1 MIKGDANERVKILQ
15 DEVLSMTAIDQI
27 FLKRAQKERI
37 SDDQAI
43 KLLNYLRSF
52 ESFEELESF
61 WFWYYDPRNPYQWFK
76 ILDHVYRRSITE
88 NYLMN

>member
-43 KLLNYLRSF
+43 KLLNYLNSWD
-52 ESFEELESF
+52 SFEELESF
-61 WFWYYDPRNPYQWFK
+61 WFWYYDPRNPKQWYK
-76 ILDHVYRRSITE
+76 ILNHIYKRSITPT
-88 NYLMN
+88 YLMN